1 MTTQNRGTVFD
12 YRALRLLMGLIAL
25 ALPFVVW
32 LLSARPLSSIS
43 ASYHTDARDA
53 FVGMLFVVSAFLW
66 AYNGHSSKETWLSEA
81 WLSKV
86 ASVAAIFVAIFP
98 TSCDLCETGGMASSV
113 HYLAAATLFAV
124 LAYFCFVPF
133 RRNTKGQGGKK
144 GRRSNIYLVCGWIMV
159 GCILTVFV
167 ANFTL
172 SDETLQTLRITFWAE
187 AIALVAFGVAWIVA
201 GKFIPLL
208 VDKEDAL
215 QLFGQ

>member
-25 ALPFVVW
+25 ALPFVVL

-43 ASYHTDARDA
+43 ASYYTDARDA

-66 AYNGHSSKETWLSEA
+66 AYNGHSSKEA
-81 WLSKV
+81 RLSKV
-86 ASVAAIFVAIFP
+86 ASLAAIFVAIFP
-98 TSCDLCETGGMASSV
+98 TSCDLYETGGIASSI
-113 HYLAAATLFAV
+113 HYGAAATLFAV

-133 RRNTKGQGGKK
+133 RRNTKGQKGKK
-144 GRRSNIYLVCGWIMV
+144 GRRSKIYFVCGWIMV
-159 GCILTVFV
+159 GCILSVFV

-172 SDETLQTLRITFWAE
+172 SDETIQALRLTFWAE

-201 GKFIPLL
+201 GKYFGLL
-208 VDKEDAL
+208 VDDDEAL
-215 QLFGQ
+215 RLFGQ

>member
-12 YRALRLLMGLIAL
+12 YRALRLLMGLIAF

-43 ASYHTDARDA
+43 ASYHTEARDM

-66 AYNGHSSKETWLSEA
+66 AYNGHSPNEA
-81 WLSKV
+81 RLSKV
-86 ASVAAIFVAIFP
+86 ASVAAILVAIFP

-113 HYLAAATLFAV
+113 HYLAAGTLFAV
-124 LAYFCFVPF
+124 LAYFCFAPF
-133 RRNTKGQGGKK
+133 RRNTKGQKGKK
-144 GRRSNIYLVCGWIMV
+144 GRRSKIYFVCGWIMV
-159 GCILTVFV
+159 GCILSVFV

-172 SDETLQTLRITFWAE
+172 SDETIQALRLTFWAE

-201 GKFIPLL
+201 GKYFGLL
-208 VDKEDAL
+208 VDDDEAL
-215 QLFGQ
+215 RLFGQ